1 MRIQQK
7 RKKLKFK
14 RMKKFSIKF
23 NIRYFININLGF
35 ELQFENASKQVKK
48 SYEKFMNFG
57 FTFRSIMNNNY
68 FMQLKIKKKCFS

>member
-7 RKKLKFK
+7 MKKLKFK

-48 SYEKFMNFG
+48 SYEKFTNFG
-57 FTFRSIMNNNY
+57 FTFRSIMNNY
-68 FMQLKIKKKCFS
+68 FMQLKKKKKCFS